1 MQNAPDFS
9 KMSDVDLEKYISS
22 SSPSAPQNQQTN
34 SPNFS
39 SMSDDELKKF
49 ISSNSASERKT
60 PEETQRE
67 IEEYSQKPWS
77 NVLME
82 GASNL
87 PSSFGGV
94 LKDVGSAIYNY
105 EDTLG
110 ALKQMGTGAYS
121 KAAGALGVKQNPEEK
136 AQNEQLINALGQHY
150 AEQYGTMGGFKRALA
165 KDPFSI
171 GMDVSLPLSLG
182 ASAGAKAAGLTGQV
196 ARMAGRAATVMDP
209 VQSALAV
216 AKLPIKGGA
225 LIAGKTQ
232 AGLSGV
238 PSSSFKNIQEIAS
251 TGTPEQKAAFF
262 KMARDPSEHSEIA
275 NTAMRALEEKKG
287 AANQA
292 YLNSMAES
300 GQSLAQLNLDNIVQL
315 DHTGSQILQSVMNY
329 TGQLTEPQISQINSL
344 LLKHTTGGAI
354 KDLNDFVNLHGTT
367 SRFIQAKGMVQEV
380 NDQIFEAL
388 RNQHPMARTVI
399 DLDNVK
405 QSIGDVLNSAKGTRF
420 EGKIG
425 NVYNSIKNTISSHA
439 PEYASAMEY
448 WQNWRN
454 LLNNYQRSLS
464 LKDKAGADEIVKKLM
479 KANDQPGVKQSL
491 LQILSETNA
500 GKTLPAML
508 SGAAVSPWFAQ
519 GTQAMIGYPGA
530 AGVALLH
537 PTAIPHILGGALA
550 SSPRLMGYAHYGK
563 GMLNRP
569 VGAATSAVTSP
580 LVSTGLYRT
589 EGVRQDQE
597 ESTGGRIERRE
608 GGRVGIDH
616 SGRAASLV
624 RAAEAAK
631 KQESKTTEPLL
642 QAPDEHIV
650 KALSIANEAI

>member
-1 MQNAPDFS
+1 MQTTPDFS

-22 SSPSAPQNQQTN
+22 SSPSAPAT
-34 SPNFS
+34 PDFS
-39 SMSDDELKKF
+39 KMSDVDLEKY
-49 ISSNSASERKT
+49 ISSSSPSATSASERKT
-60 PEETQRE
+60 PEQTQGE
-67 IEEYSQKPWS
+67 IEEYAQKPWS

-87 PSSFGGV
+87 PSSFGNAIG
-94 LKDVGSAIYNY
+94 DVASAIYNY
-105 EDTLG
+105 KDTLG

-121 KAAGALGVKQNPEEK
+121 KAAGALGVKQDPEEK

-150 AEQYGTMGGFKRALA
+150 AEQYGTTGGFKRALA

-216 AKLPIKGGA
+216 AKLPIKLGA
-225 LIAGKTQ
+225 WSAGKAQ

-238 PSSSFKNIQEIAS
+238 PSSSFRAIQEVAS
-251 TGTPEQKAAFF
+251 SGTPEQKAAFF

-292 YLNSMAES
+292 YLNSMAEA
-300 GQSLAQLNLDNIVQL
+300 GQSPAQLNLDNIVQL
-315 DHTGSQILQSVMNY
+315 DNTGSQILQSVMNY
-329 TGQLTEPQISQINSL
+329 PGQLTDPQIAHLNSV
-344 LLKHTTGGAI
+344 LLKHTTGGALRE
-354 KDLNDFVNLHGTT
+354 LNDFVNLHGTT
-367 SRFIQAKGMVQEV
+367 SRFSQAQSMVEDI
-380 NDQIFEAL
+380 NKQIFEAL
-388 RNQHPMARTVI
+388 RNPHPMARTVI
-399 DLDNVK
+399 DLDNLK
-405 QSIGDVLNSAKGTRF
+405 QSIGDALHSAKGTRF

-425 NVYNSIKNTISSHA
+425 NVYNSVKNTIFSHA
-439 PEYASAMEY
+439 PEYGSAMES

-454 LLNNYQRSLS
+454 LLNDYQRSLS
-464 LKDKAGADEIVKKLM
+464 LKDKAGADAIVRKLM

-491 LQILSETNA
+491 LQTLSETNA

-530 AGVALLH
+530 AGLALLH
-537 PTAIPHILGGALA
+537 PSTIPHILGGALA

-569 VGAATSAVTSP
+569 VGAATSAATSP

-589 EGVRQDQE
+589 EEARQDQAQ
-597 ESTGGRIERRE
+597 STGGRIERRE

-624 RAAEAAK
+624 RAAETAK

-642 QAPDEHIV
+642 QAPDERIV